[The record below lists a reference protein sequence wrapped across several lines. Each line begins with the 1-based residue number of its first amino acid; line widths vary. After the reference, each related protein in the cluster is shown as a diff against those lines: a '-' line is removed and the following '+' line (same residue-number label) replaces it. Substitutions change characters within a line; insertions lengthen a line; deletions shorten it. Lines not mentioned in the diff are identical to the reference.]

1 MTVLIDGKLEDPLI
15 KDKKVSLLG
24 GVICGQKISMEKKDR
39 CEKGRN
45 QLSGRRHIAGPTT
58 YRRADDVRILQGRQR
73 KVLCGLYGDNALW
86 RNKVCSTDKEA
97 GMGGGKED
105 IKGDIYLLMGEYLNE
120 KPGKGRE
127 VSVGLVRRRETPRR
141 LEDQRRTDIGGIS
154 RMVVGRAVGK
164 GCWAGRARRRHTEVR
179 SSYHFRVRTKFRNKE
194 RTKEIQDLSQSLDMT
209 NDDSREK

>member
-24 GVICGQKISMEKKDR
+24 GVICGQKISMEKKDLR
-39 CEKGRN
+39 EKGRN

-58 YRRADDVRILQGRQR
+58 ADDVRILQGRQR
-73 KVLCGLYGDNALW
+73 KVLCGLYGENALW

-105 IKGDIYLLMGEYLNE
+105 IKGDIYLSMGEYLNE

-127 VSVGLVRRRETPRR
+127 VSVGLVRRR

-164 GCWAGRARRRHTEVR
+164 GCRAGARRRHTEVR
-179 SSYHFRVRTKFRNKE
+179 SSYHFRVKTKFRNKE